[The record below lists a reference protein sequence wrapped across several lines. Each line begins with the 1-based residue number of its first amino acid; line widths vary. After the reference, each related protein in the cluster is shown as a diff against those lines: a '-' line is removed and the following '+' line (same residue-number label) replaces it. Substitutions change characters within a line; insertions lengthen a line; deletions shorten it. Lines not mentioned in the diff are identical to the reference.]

1 MRFVRAGNRLTL
13 QVAVIG
19 IDGSG
24 KSTLAASL
32 AAVLAGEYGLVAG
45 SAVADEFWVRAP
57 DTDLCGPRF
66 HPHGYAI
73 AARLERISRWISR
86 RLVDNRALYPAAK
99 VFQMLLQDN
108 AAVKLSRRY
117 AVDVMVSD
125 GNLLLSG
132 AGRAFNYRGPINDPP
147 SAEDVDHAFQHL
159 LHGTRLGPETRK
171 HLPDLNTADALALT
185 ARLIRLQ
192 GIWIPDQALFLDLT
206 PDAAVSRVKAR
217 GSKLDR
223 HENARDLGTA
233 REGYMRVLD
242 VMAKNKG
249 PSSTHIIPAE
259 GLGPGGVLAAAVKA
273 MQPHLPQSGDA
284 ASRAGA
290 LHEAIGRRSMFR
302 RVVSYRYLV
311 RYLVWRFFQGAWR
324 EPLFP
329 LSAPGRIF
337 LRDGYSAGVMRL
349 IYDQPLSPPLLDR
362 VFFGYPLHRAVRD
375 RLDILDRTIETELR
389 KRLAGGGQVSI
400 FTAPSGFAYDLFRP
414 LRRLAASDP
423 TLIGQVLVVAA
434 DLDPTSDLG
443 PELTARAQEIGLRLE
458 FLRGD
463 LTGPDLRKEGE
474 GFAPFDLGLFV
485 GLSSWLPKPPMLEH
499 LRWLCA
505 NLRSDG
511 LLVTDCFTPAAYATG
526 GAAMGY
532 KASYYPPQVMKAL
545 LDYCGFDGL
554 AASVESGRDAINHVV
569 VAPLPTRRT

>member
-1 MRFVRAGNRLTL
+1 LTL

-86 RLVDNRALYPAAK
+86 RVVDNRALYPAAK

-108 AAVKLSRRY
+108 AAKKLSSRY

-132 AGRAFNYRGPINDPP
+132 AGRAFNYRGPVNDPP
-147 SAEDVDHAFQHL
+147 SADDVNHAFQHL
-159 LHGTRLGPETRK
+159 LYGRPLGPETRK
-171 HLPDLNTADALALT
+171 HLPDLKIADVLAVT
-185 ARLIRLQ
+185 ARITRLR

-206 PDAAVSRVKAR
+206 PEAAASRVRAR
-217 GSKLDR
+217 GHKVDR
-223 HENARDLGTA
+223 HENPNDLNTA
-233 REGYMRVLD
+233 REGYVRVLA
-242 VMAKNKG
+242 VMEKTRG
-249 PSSTHIIPAE
+249 ETSTHIIPAE
-259 GLGPGGVLAAAVKA
+259 SLGPGGVLAAALKA
-273 MQPHLPQSGDA
+273 LQPYLPKTEGA
-284 ASRAGA
+284 HSRAGA
-290 LHEAIGRRSMFR
+290 LHEAIGRRSMTR
-302 RVVSYRYLV
+302 RVLSYRYFV

-349 IYDQPLSPPLLDR
+349 IYDQPASPPPLDR

-375 RLDILDRTIETELR
+375 RLAILERRIEAELR
-389 KRLAGGGQVSI
+389 ARLAGGGEVRI
-400 FTAPSGFAYDLFRP
+400 FTAPSGFAYDLLRP
-414 LRRLAASDP
+414 LKRLAASHSE
-423 TLIGQVLVVAA
+423 LISRVLLVAA
-434 DLDPTSDLG
+434 DLDPSGVLG
-443 PELTARAQEIGLRLE
+443 PELTAAAEQIGVRFE

-463 LTGPDLRKEGE
+463 LTGPALRSAAETSG
-474 GFAPFDLGLFV
+474 PFDLALFV

-499 LRWLCA
+499 LRWLSA
-505 NLRSDG
+505 NLRRDG
-511 LLVTDCFTPAAYATG
+511 LLVTDVFTPAAYATG

-532 KASYYPPQVMKAL
+532 KASYYPPQVMTAI

-554 AASVESGRDAINHVV
+554 GASVESGRDSINHVIT
-569 VAPLPTRRT
+569 ASIRT